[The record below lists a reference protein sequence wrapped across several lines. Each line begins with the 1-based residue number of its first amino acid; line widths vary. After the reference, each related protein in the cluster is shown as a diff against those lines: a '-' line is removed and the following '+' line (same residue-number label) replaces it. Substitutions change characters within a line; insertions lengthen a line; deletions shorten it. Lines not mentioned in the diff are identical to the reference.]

1 MPNKDGTGP
10 SGAGPVGGKR
20 GRGEQRGGKGA
31 GPAGLCVCPKCGEKV
46 SHTTGVPCTSQKCPK
61 CGSLLVRGT

>member
-10 SGAGPVGGKR
+10 SGMGPVTGKT
-20 GRGEQRGGKGA
+20 GRGQRGGTGA
-31 GPAGLCVCPKCGEKV
+31 GPAGYCICPKCGENV

-61 CGSLLVRGT
+61 CGSPLVRGT